1 MPRQQNRCPIPG
13 CRGSIPASS
22 LVCVKH
28 GVQIWKHIE
37 AVKGASFVTGEIET
51 FQERDQRRETDESRR
66 VEARKQDG
74 TIYYVRVDDK
84 IKIGWTG
91 GHLWGRLK
99 AYPPHMKL
107 LADHPGTRADERDL
121 HRSFAPSRASGRE
134 WYHATPEL
142 LAHIESVLR
151 DRSVTPEE
159 HQQRRKEALAGM
171 PGPIGRPA
179 GAVRLRGSRSVR
191 RVTGR

>member
-1 MPRQQNRCPIPG
+1 MPRQRTDCPIPG
-13 CRGSIPASS
+13 CRNSIPTNS

-37 AVKGASFVTGEIET
+37 SIRGASFVTAEIET
-51 FQERDQRRETDESRR
+51 FQERERRQDSDERR
-66 VEARKQDG
+66 RAEARKQPG

-91 GHLWGRLK
+91 GHLWDRLK

-107 LADHPGTRADERDL
+107 IADHPGTRADERDL

-134 WYHATPEL
+134 WYYATPEV
-142 LAHIESVLR
+142 LAHIERILR
-151 DRSVTPEE
+151 DRRVTAEE
-159 HQQRRKEALAGM
+159 IEKSRQEELAGM
-171 PGPIGRPA
+171 PRPPGRPVGTSRLH
-179 GAVRLRGSRSVR
+179 GARSVR
-191 RVTGR
+191 RVTGV

>member
-13 CRGSIPASS
+13 CRNSLPANS

-28 GVQIWKHIE
+28 GVQIWHHIE
-37 AVKGASFVTGEIET
+37 SVKGAPMVVGQIET
-51 FQERDQRRETDESRR
+51 FQERDQRRQADESRIA
-66 VEARKQDG
+66 EARQRPG

-107 LADHPGTRADERDL
+107 LADHPGSRADERDL

-134 WYHATPEL
+134 WYYATPEL
-142 LAHIESVLR
+142 LAHIESVIR
-151 DRSVTPEE
+151 DRSVTAEE
-159 HQQRRKEALAGM
+159 HEASRREALAGL
-171 PGPIGRPA
+171 PGPVGHPA
-179 GAVRLRGSRSVR
+179 GTTRLHGARSVR
-191 RVTGR
+191 RITGV

>member
-1 MPRQQNRCPIPG
+1 MPDQSKCPIPG
-13 CRGSIPASS
+13 CRNSTPANS

-28 GVQIWKHIE
+28 GVQIWKHVE
-37 AVKGASFVTGEIET
+37 SVRGASFDTGVIET
-51 FQERDQRRETDESRR
+51 TASR
-66 VEARKQDG
+66 EARLEDGEDRKKAVRKQAG
-74 TIYYVRVDDK
+74 TIYYLRVDEK

-134 WYHATPEL
+134 WYYATPEL
-142 LAHIESVLR
+142 LAHIDGVIRSQSV
-151 DRSVTPEE
+151 SAEE
-159 HQQRRKEALAGM
+159 HEMRRKEALANM
-171 PGPIGRPA
+171 PGPISRPT
-179 GAVRLRGSRSVR
+179 GSLRLRGSKSIR